1 MNKAASAFN
10 SPSSPSSSKSPIEQ
24 AVLLKLAGLRKTFEQ
39 GGRQLTIFQGLDLKV
54 EKGELVALVGQS
66 GSGKSTLLQIAGLLD
81 KPSEGSIVID
91 HQDVTRSNEN
101 QRTKIRLHDIG
112 FIYQFHHLLPEFTA
126 QENVAMPLIIAGA
139 SRDEAMAVGEQNLVK
154 LGLGKRL
161 DHRPARLSGGEQQR
175 VAISRA
181 LANDPKL
188 LLADEPT
195 GNLDPE
201 TSEEVFDILL
211 EQVRER
217 NVGALIATHNH
228 VLADRMDRAL
238 ELKAGRIVPFD

>member
-1 MNKAASAFN
+1 MN
-10 SPSSPSSSKSPIEQ
+10 SPIEQ
-24 AVLLKLAGLRKTFEQ
+24 DVLLKLTGLRKTFEQ
-39 GGRQLTIFQGLDLKV
+39 GGRQLTIFQNLDLKV

-81 KPSEGSIVID
+81 KASEGSIVID
-91 HQDVTRSNEN
+91 HQDVTKLGEKG
-101 QRTKIRLHDIG
+101 RTQIRLNDIG

-126 QENVAMPLIIAGA
+126 QENVAMPLIIDGK
-139 SRDEAMAVGEQNLVK
+139 SRDEAMDAGEIVLHQ
-154 LGLGKRL
+154 LGLWKRL

-175 VAISRA
+175 VAIARA

-201 TSEEVFDILL
+201 TSAEVFDILL

-217 NVGALIATHNH
+217 DVGALIATHNME
-228 VLADRMDRAL
+228 LADEMDRAL
-238 ELKAGRIVPFD
+238 ELKNGRLLPF

>member
-1 MNKAASAFN
+1 MN
-10 SPSSPSSSKSPIEQ
+10 SPIEQ
-24 AVLLKLAGLRKTFEQ
+24 AILLKLAGMRKTFEQ
-39 GGRQLTIFQGLDLKV
+39 GGRTLTIFDSLDLKV
-54 EKGELVALVGQS
+54 DKGELVALVGQS

-81 KPSEGSIVID
+81 QPSAGQIVID
-91 HQDVTRSNEN
+91 HVDVSKANEA
-101 QRTKIRLHDIG
+101 QRTKVRLNDIG

-126 QENVAMPLIIAGA
+126 QENVAMPLIIAGKK
-139 SRDEAMAVGEQNLVK
+139 RDEAMERGGAVLTQ

-175 VAISRA
+175 VAIARA

-195 GNLDPE
+195 GNLDPD
-201 TSEEVFDILL
+201 TSGEVFDILL
-211 EQVRER
+211 EQVRTR
-217 NVGALIATHNH
+217 DVGALIATHNH
-228 VLADRMDRAL
+228 DLADKMDRAL

>member
-1 MNKAASAFN
+1 MSN
-10 SPSSPSSSKSPIEQ
+10 PIDE
-24 AVLLKLAGLRKTFEQ
+24 ARLLKVEGLEKTFKS
-39 GGRQLTIFQGLDLKV
+39 GAGALTIFKNLDLNV
-54 EKGELVALVGQS
+54 EAGELVALVGQS

-81 KPSEGSIVID
+81 KPTAGSVVING
-91 HQDVTRSNEN
+91 QNTQKLNEKK
-101 QRTKIRLHDIG
+101 RTAMRNSDIG

-126 QENVAMPLIIAGA
+126 VENVAMPQIIAGINVN
-139 SRDEAMAVGEQNLVK
+139 EAKDKAESVIEA
-154 LGLGKRL
+154 LGLGQRKT
-161 DHRPARLSGGEQQR
+161 HRPAQLSGGEQQR
-175 VAISRA
+175 VAIARA

-201 TSEEVFDILL
+201 TSSEVFDMLL

-217 NVGALIATHNH
+217 DIGALVATHNH
-228 VLADRMDRAL
+228 QLADQMDRAL

>member
-1 MNKAASAFN
+1 LN
-10 SPSSPSSSKSPIEQ
+10 SPIED
-24 AVLLKLAGLRKTFEQ
+24 AVLLRLKGMRKSFEQ
-39 GGRQLTIFQGLDLKV
+39 GGRTLTIFDGLDLKV
-54 EKGELVALVGQS
+54 DKGELLALVGQS

-81 KPSEGSIVID
+81 QPSAGQIVID
-91 HQDVTRSNEN
+91 HQDLSQANEA
-101 QRTKIRLHDIG
+101 QRTKIRLNDIG

-126 QENVAMPLIIAGA
+126 QENVAMPLIIAGRK
-139 SRDEAMAVGEQNLVK
+139 RDEAMERGAVLLAQ

-175 VAISRA
+175 VAIARA

-195 GNLDPE
+195 GNLDPD
-201 TSEEVFDILL
+201 TSAEVFDILL
-211 EQVRER
+211 EQVRTR
-217 NVGALIATHNH
+217 DVGALIATHNH
-228 VLADRMDRAL
+228 DLADRMDRAL